1 MMNKYRYTKEMVA
14 AVKSVKPPY
23 SGLAIDLV
31 EFPDYLAI
39 RIYENQIMALPEG
52 HKVSVLEYLHQLRG
66 IVMSFGIE
74 KVYFDGAKGDPPRGG
89 LR

>member
-1 MMNKYRYTKEMVA
+1 MSSQKYTKEMLI
-14 AVKSVKPPY
+14 AVRTVKPPY
-23 SGLAIDLV
+23 PGLAIDFV

-52 HKVSVLEYLHQLRG
+52 HKVSVLEYLHHLRDILLKMG
-66 IVMSFGIE
+66 AK
-74 KVYFDGAKGDPPRGG
+74 KVYFDGAQGDPPRGG

>member
-1 MMNKYRYTKEMVA
+1 MAKFTKDMIV
-14 AVKSVKPPY
+14 AVKALKAPY
-23 SGLAIDLV
+23 PGLAFDLV

-39 RIYENQIMALPEG
+39 RVYENQIMSLPDG
-52 HKVSVLEYLHQLRG
+52 YQVSVMEYLHQMRNLL
-66 IVMSFGIE
+66 ISFGAE